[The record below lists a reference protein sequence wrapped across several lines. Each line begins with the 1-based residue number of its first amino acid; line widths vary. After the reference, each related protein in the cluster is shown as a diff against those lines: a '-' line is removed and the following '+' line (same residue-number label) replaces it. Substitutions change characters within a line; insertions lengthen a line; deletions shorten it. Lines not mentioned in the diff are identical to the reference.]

1 MILIL
6 IRMWLLIWM
15 LILEHSYVY
24 VKPLG
29 MSVEPSNVG
38 TEHLGVGVESLG
50 VGVEHLDVSV
60 SVGGWVEVHRPEQFE
75 ALNR

>member
-6 IRMWLLIWM
+6 IRMWLLIYM
-15 LILEHSYVY
+15 LILELSYVY

-29 MSVEPSNVG
+29 MSVEPSNVV

-50 VGVEHLDVSV
+50 VEVEHLDVSV
-60 SVGGWVEVHRPEQFE
+60 GGVDGLRFIDRSSFR
-75 ALNR
+75 L